1 MNVRINGLN
10 NICIPGLPSS
20 QRTRER
26 ASSAE
31 TTGELNQRLSGV
43 NLGEFGLR
51 AGFFRFFLDFFLQKY
66 LFLKFSLALFTLAFF
81 VEAGCSVTVG
91 SQQHEAGLW

>member
-1 MNVRINGLN
+1 MYSVRIHTLHHKKAFTQAYLEKNRQFVNVRINGLN

-51 AGFFRFFLDFFLQKY
+51 AGFFRFFLDFFTEILV
-66 LFLKFSLALFTLAFF
+66 S
-81 VEAGCSVTVG
+81 
-91 SQQHEAGLW
+91 

>member
-1 MNVRINGLN
+1 MNVRINGR
-10 NICIPGLPSS
+10 NIFCIRGLPSS

-51 AGFFRFFLDFFLQKY
+51 AGFFRFFSDFFYRNACFINLP
-66 LFLKFSLALFTLAFF
+66 LHFLLCL
-81 VEAGCSVTVG
+81 VEAWCSVTVV
-91 SQQHEAGLW
+91 AG